1 MVLMSKDAKI
11 LNIAILGTGRMGQEI
26 MRAMAGNHELNLVG
40 VWTRT
45 RNPML
50 QKDMR
55 LLAEQGNGKVTVSD
69 DLTSVLSDA
78 DVAIDFSLP
87 QATHRILDAVLTAAK
102 PLVIGVSGLEVAAI
116 NEIEIVSRK
125 IPILYDRNMSL
136 GIAVLDRLLRQ
147 AARSLGADFEAEIHE
162 THHKLKIDAP
172 SGTALQLGASLAQ
185 ARNQDFESIKRYEV
199 SGLKR
204 PLASGEI
211 GFTVTRKGDIPG
223 EHTIILYNE
232 SERLELKHV
241 VSRRRV
247 FADGALRA
255 AHWLANQPAGLYMMR
270 DLLFSANS

>member
-1 MVLMSKDAKI
+1 MVLMSKDTKI
-11 LNIAILGTGRMGQEI
+11 LNIAILGGGRMGQEI
-26 MRAMAGNHELNLVG
+26 IRAMAGNHKLNLVG
-40 VWTRT
+40 VWVRKK
-45 RNPML
+45 NSML
-50 QKDMR
+50 HKDMEI
-55 LLAEQGNGKVTVSD
+55 LASQENGKITVSD

-87 QATHRILDAVLTAAK
+87 QATHRILDAVLANEK
-102 PLVIGVSGLEVAAI
+102 PLVIGVSGLEVATI

-136 GIAVLDRLLRQ
+136 GITVLDNLVRQ
-147 AARSLGADFEAEIHE
+147 TVINLGAGFEAEIHE

-172 SGTALQLGASLAQ
+172 SGTALKLGASLAE
-185 ARNQDFESIKRYEV
+185 ARNQDFESIKRYEP

-211 GFTVTRKGDIPG
+211 GFTVTREGDIPG

-232 SERLELKHV
+232 SERLELRHV
-241 VSRRRV
+241 VLNRRV

-255 AHWLANQPAGLYMMR
+255 AQWLSNQAAGLYMMR
-270 DLLFSANS
+270 DLLFSADT